1 MPILSKTAKPF
12 IGVLAALSFAT
23 LTACGGGGGGGSTGS
38 GGTGGGTGGG
48 GAGGGGGTSL
58 TTVSGTASKGLLSNA
73 VVSVFTGTDGDTPV
87 ATGRTDANGNYSISF
102 TPPAGAEIL
111 AVAVT
116 LDGATMVC
124 DSTVEC
130 GPGVNFGDTF
140 VVEAPD
146 SFLVAPFLPP
156 AAGASETVN
165 VNTLTN
171 LHFIKMIGLEITRR
185 GGFSEDADYDLQASD
200 LLPARSFIANA
211 FGFTDQDFTKLPFVD
226 TTTTISSGNGDAI
239 KAALLASGYLQA
251 AIEEGLALGT
261 LDFES
266 LYGLAQGSFITPAG
280 PVASEGFAAAPGNIT
295 LREIFAAARDV
306 ADANTA
312 VSNAFTIAVDELAER
327 ETVLNILVPG
337 ARLDAEGNIIAPFTD
352 IEFVA
357 ESINVDTGA
366 TGQVLNI
373 VNPNAL
379 SYTAQ
384 VTGTGSQFFAVEES
398 SPVNALLTINSA
410 PVGTYNLTVT
420 FDTEFGEPFSD
431 TIEVTISEPEIGVV
445 EDSVTVSL
453 QAVGDGFWNLDLTP
467 VNPDNY
473 QFSCASF
480 SGTGS
485 EAFEVSASSDQIL
498 LNLVRDFTVQGDP
511 FVAQPGTYDL
521 TLDIQT
527 TTVGVSGSDALQI
540 IVTE

>member
-1 MPILSKTAKPF
+1 MSALSKTAKPL
-12 IGVLAALSFAT
+12 IGLLAGLSFAA
-23 LTACGGGGGGGSTGS
+23 LTACGGGGGGGGSTGS
-38 GGTGGGTGGG
+38 GGSGGSTGGATGGG
-48 GAGGGGGTSL
+48 GATSQ
-58 TTVSGTASKGLLSNA
+58 TTISGTASKGLLSNA
-73 VVSVFTGTDGDTPV
+73 VVSVFTGTNEETPV
-87 ATGRTDANGNYSISF
+87 ATGRTDANGNYSLTF

-111 AVAVT
+111 VVAVT

-124 DSTVEC
+124 DSLVEC

-156 AAGASETVN
+156 AAGTSETIN

-171 LHFIKMIGLEITRR
+171 LQFVKMAGLEIARS
-185 GGFSEDADYDLQASD
+185 GGLSADIEYNLQASD
-200 LLPARSFIANA
+200 LAPARSFIANV
-211 FGFTDQDFTKLPFVD
+211 FGFDDQDFSKLPFVD
-226 TTTTISSGNGDAI
+226 TTTTISAGNSDAI

-251 AIEEGLALGT
+251 AIEEGLALGA

-266 LYGLAQGSFITPAG
+266 LYGLAQGSFITLDG
-280 PVASEGFAAAPGNIT
+280 PVANEGFAAAPGNIT
-295 LREIFAAARDV
+295 LREIFAAARRV
-306 ADANTA
+306 ADRNTA
-312 VSNAFTIAVDELAER
+312 VSNAFTGAVEDLAER
-327 ETVLNILVPG
+327 ESVLNVLVPG
-337 ARLDAEGNIIAPFTD
+337 TRLDIEGNIIPPFTD

-357 ESINVDTGA
+357 DSINVDTGA
-366 TGQVLNI
+366 IGNVLNI

-379 SYTAQ
+379 AYTAQ
-384 VTGTGSQFFAVEES
+384 VSGTGSQFFGVDTR
-398 SPVNALLTINSA
+398 SPVNATLTINSA

-431 TIEVTISEPEIGVV
+431 TIEVTVSEPEIGVV

-473 QFSCASF
+473 QFSGASF

-485 EAFEVSASSDQIL
+485 DGFDVSASSNQIL
-498 LNLVRDFTVQGDP
+498 LNLVRDFTIPGDP
-511 FVAQPGTYDL
+511 YVAQPGTYDL

-527 TTVGVSGSDALQI
+527 TTVGVSGTDTLQI
-540 IVTE
+540 IVTD